1 MPVLSST
8 LVVVHFALLSCGSAT
23 QLTFVTLAQA
33 RAFSPASFCPF
44 HNSLEWLDSSCWK
57 PSVFGKYNLY
67 SFALP
72 WNLRSCSV
80 FFFQSI
86 IDLKKLLIRKERQ
99 KVTYRP
105 NHELSRF
112 SLIYDKQTEVS
123 ESAGNLVPRVL
134 PYPSLR
140 SETGRRENLGIR
152 LICSVANVPN
162 DPLWS
167 QKQITDGMCLVGN
180 EPSNPTESKT
190 RRTLQT

>member
-1 MPVLSST
+1 MRVILDIQ
-8 LVVVHFALLSCGSAT
+8 LVAHFALLSCGSAT
-23 QLTFVTLAQA
+23 QLTFATLAQA
-33 RAFSPASFCPF
+33 RAFSPASLCAF
-44 HNSLEWLDSSCWK
+44 HNPLEPLDSSCWK

-67 SFALP
+67 CFALP

-86 IDLKKLLIRKERQ
+86 IDLKTLLMRKERQ

-112 SLIYDKQTEVS
+112 SLIYDKQTELR

-167 QKQITDGMCLVGN
+167 QKQITEGMCFVGN
-180 EPSNPTESKT
+180 EPSDPTESKT